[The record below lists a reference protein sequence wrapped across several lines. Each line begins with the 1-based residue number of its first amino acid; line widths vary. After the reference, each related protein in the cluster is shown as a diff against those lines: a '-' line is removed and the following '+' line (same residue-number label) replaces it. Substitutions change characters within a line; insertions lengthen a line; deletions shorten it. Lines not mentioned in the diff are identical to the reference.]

1 MVKKAQK
8 LTLAEFLPYQLSITS
23 NAVSDLIARAY
34 RGRFALKIPEWRVMA
49 VLGEVASATQRD
61 LGAATAMDK
70 VTVNRASKA
79 LEDRGLI
86 GRAPNAADGRSHH
99 LALTGD
105 GPRTLRTDRA
115 DGALGRSRAAGQR
128 GGKGVGSD
136 AGQVAGK
143 GGRTRMISLILK
155 CIMADISPL
164 TLAKCSA
171 NVPY

>member
-1 MVKKAQK
+1 MTKPK

-49 VLGEVASATQRD
+49 VLGEIASATQRD
-61 LGAATAMDK
+61 LCAATAMDK

-99 LALTGD
+99 LALTDTGRELYEQIV
-105 GPRTLRTDRA
+105 PLALSVEAELLSSEEARALEAMLEKLRR
-115 DGALGRSRAAGQR
+115 R
-128 GGKGVGSD
+128 
-136 AGQVAGK
+136 VAE
-143 GGRTRMISLILK
+143 LE
-155 CIMADISPL
+155 
-164 TLAKCSA
+164 
-171 NVPY
+171 